1 MILRFF
7 RQLLTLLIDQFQVQ
21 RSISFDESLTINVTR
36 YQSVEMKT
44 EEFYSIDAQL
54 QLQIHILYFLNLNSD
69 PEHS

>member
-1 MILRFF
+1 
-7 RQLLTLLIDQFQVQ
+7 
-21 RSISFDESLTINVTR
+21 
-36 YQSVEMKT
+36 MKT